1 MGNNRLIEIQK
12 HGQSI
17 WMDFITRGLMTS
29 GKLQKLV
36 ERGIV
41 GMTSNPTIFAKAIG
55 DGDEYDDTIKTL
67 LDLDA
72 TTIYEKLAIADIQ
85 AAADVLL
92 AVYDR
97 ADDICFRDLPGA
109 FVLKVN
115 HGSGQNWIVRDNHR
129 EDERRVRRQF
139 REWMAENHYVQSREW
154 PYRGMTPR
162 IVAEELLLDEAGRI
176 PSDYK
181 LHCFNGRAELIQVD
195 VDRDTAHRRNF
206 YDPAWRRLPFVWTE
220 WEGAAPLWP
229 GGREVDRPDALPEM
243 IRLAETLSK
252 DFPYARID
260 LFFCRG
266 RVYFGEIT
274 FFHGGGFE
282 RMDPPEWDRK
292 LGDRLALPSAAT

>member
-97 ADDICFRDLPGA
+97 TDG
-109 FVLKVN
+109 
-115 HGSGQNWIVRDNHR
+115 
-129 EDERRVRRQF
+129 EDG
-139 REWMAENHYVQSREW
+139 YVSLEVS
-154 PYRGMTPR
+154 P
-162 IVAEELLLDEAGRI
+162 LLAYDTDTTLSEA
-176 PSDYK
+176 K
-181 LHCFNGRAELIQVD
+181 
-195 VDRDTAHRRNF
+195 
-206 YDPAWRRLPFVWTE
+206 RLF
-220 WEGAAPLWP
+220 AA
-229 GGREVDRPDALPEM
+229 VDRPNVMIKIPGTEEGLDAIEEALYAC
-243 IRLAETLSK
+243 INITITLLFSLEN
-252 DFPYARID
+252 YA
-260 LFFCRG
+260 
-266 RVYFGEIT
+266 
-274 FFHGGGFE
+274 
-282 RMDPPEWDRK
+282 
-292 LGDRLALPSAAT
+292 